1 VIPFGV
7 TSVLL
12 ALGDVGLGVRLEEQL
27 AQAGLIARWDAG
39 QVDGPRGGA
48 IARVVVV
55 DADHLGDRL
64 ADVADAWRR
73 QPSVPGV
80 LAIGR
85 SAAAREAAPLARVT
99 LVTATAKLQTLIA
112 AIRDA
117 EAFRLATD
125 MRWSMMRE
133 ALGLPRADDERAA
146 WPQALA
152 AARAIDIELPRAA
165 LRWFVRHYATPTQRL
180 DELREDRVL
189 TVPELEL
196 LAHVDGTQTVQVL
209 SRRGPLDQVRSVR
222 LLWALVSLAA
232 IDLTP
237 EVRDVATTAR
247 RSLADVR
254 AHLRARRAL
263 LEGSTYYDVL
273 EVSPLAEID
282 DIEAAVQLV
291 GLRFAPEVLATHD
304 LADLAALVQ
313 PTWDLV
319 GKARAV
325 LIDHAQR
332 GRYHD
337 WLRQK
342 LPELRT
348 IWAID
353 PTTARSAAAAFA
365 RGQRSLGDGDVHKAM
380 GDFATACRLF
390 PGHPEYEANL
400 SWTRYRVQVG
410 SGRDRIEAAIAERR
424 ALEDLLLGRRPWPRA
439 LVALAL
445 LCATAGDADAARW
458 HLHIALAIDPALPAA
473 VQLAQ
478 RLGMRRD

>member
-1 VIPFGV
+1 
-7 TSVLL
+7 
-12 ALGDVGLGVRLEEQL
+12 
-27 AQAGLIARWDAG
+27 
-39 QVDGPRGGA
+39 
-48 IARVVVV
+48 
-55 DADHLGDRL
+55 
-64 ADVADAWRR
+64 
-73 QPSVPGV
+73 
-80 LAIGR
+80 
-85 SAAAREAAPLARVT
+85 
-99 LVTATAKLQTLIA
+99 
-112 AIRDA
+112 
-117 EAFRLATD
+117 
-125 MRWSMMRE
+125 
-133 ALGLPRADDERAA
+133 
-146 WPQALA
+146 
-152 AARAIDIELPRAA
+152 
-165 LRWFVRHYATPTQRL
+165 
-180 DELREDRVL
+180 
-189 TVPELEL
+189 
-196 LAHVDGTQTVQVL
+196 
-209 SRRGPLDQVRSVR
+209 VR

-247 RSLADVR
+247 RSLADIR

-273 EVSPLAEID
+273 EVSPLAEVD
-282 DIEAAVQLV
+282 DIEAAYHLV
-291 GLRFAPEVLATHD
+291 GLRYAPSVLATHD
-304 LADLAALVQ
+304 LAELAALVQ
-313 PTWDLV
+313 PTWELV
-319 GKARAV
+319 GKAHSV
-325 LIDHAQR
+325 LVDHAQR

-348 IWAID
+348 TWAID
-353 PTTARSAAAAFA
+353 PTTARSAATAFA

-410 SGRDRIEAAIAERR
+410 SGRDRLEAAIAERR

-445 LCATAGDADAARW
+445 LCAAAGDVDAARW